1 MCHIQKNMDKYQE
14 DLTPNF
20 LSSRKPHKLAN
31 GKIDKFKVKDILLQ
45 NAFQEGNL
53 DLGSESVAFGLL
65 SSFRS
70 SETPIYQWC
79 TSRETLEKC
88 YWFEIR
94 EQEGVEE
101 REEKKGGINEQGEDK
116 SLRFSGNTSRKPYTA
131 DCEHLLGVLQG
142 NLEVVPPT
150 PEMYFFKPSPKL
162 LPEHIESNSIKLE
175 RLTGEE
181 EPLFCVT
188 EGTFLDQNW
197 RSDKECN
204 QSPLRKK
211 RASYAYCCPKCTKE
225 FKRPSG
231 LRTHMVIHYG
241 RNPFFCKWPNCS
253 KKFNVKS
260 NLLRHYRSHNRE

>member
-1 MCHIQKNMDKYQE
+1 MDKYQE

-20 LSSRKPHKLAN
+20 FSSRKPHELAN
-31 GKIDKFKVKDILLQ
+31 GEIDKFKVEDILPQ

-53 DLGSESVAFGLL
+53 DLGSERVAFRLL
-65 SSFRS
+65 SSFYP

-116 SLRFSGNTSRKPYTA
+116 SLRFSGNISRKPYTA

-162 LPEHIESNSIKLE
+162 LPEHIEPNSIELE
-175 RLTGEE
+175 RLIGEE
-181 EPLFCVT
+181 APLCCVT

-197 RSDKECN
+197 
-204 QSPLRKK
+204 
-211 RASYAYCCPKCTKE
+211 
-225 FKRPSG
+225 
-231 LRTHMVIHYG
+231 
-241 RNPFFCKWPNCS
+241 
-253 KKFNVKS
+253 
-260 NLLRHYRSHNRE
+260 

>member
-1 MCHIQKNMDKYQE
+1 MCHIQKNTDKYQE

-20 LSSRKPHKLAN
+20 LSSRKPHKLADDEIN
-31 GKIDKFKVKDILLQ
+31 KFKVEDILPQ

-53 DLGSESVAFGLL
+53 DLDSESVAFRLL

-79 TSRETLEKC
+79 TSREILEKC
-88 YWFEIR
+88 CWFEIR

-101 REEKKGGINEQGEDK
+101 REKKKRGINEQGGDK
-116 SLRFSGNTSRKPYTA
+116 SLRFSGNISRKPYTA
-131 DCEHLLGVLQG
+131 GCEHLLGVLQG
-142 NLEVVPPT
+142 NLEMVPPT
-150 PEMYFFKPSPKL
+150 PETYFFKPSPKL
-162 LPEHIESNSIKLE
+162 LPEHIEFSSIKLE

-181 EPLFCVT
+181 APLCCIT
-188 EGTFLDQNW
+188 EGTFSDQDWKLN
-197 RSDKECN
+197 KECN
-204 QSPLRKK
+204 RFPPRKK
-211 RASYAYCCPKCTKE
+211 RVSYTYCCPKCKKE

>member
-1 MCHIQKNMDKYQE
+1 MCHIQKNINKYQE

-20 LSSRKPHKLAN
+20 LSSRRPHKLAN
-31 GKIDKFKVKDILLQ
+31 DEIDKFEAEDILPQ

-53 DLGSESVAFGLL
+53 DLGSESAAFRLL
-65 SSFRS
+65 SSS
-70 SETPIYQWC
+70 HLSEKPIYQWC

-88 YWFEIR
+88 YWLEIC

-101 REEKKGGINEQGEDK
+101 REEKNGGIKEQREDK
-116 SLRFSGNTSRKPYTA
+116 SLRFLGNISKKPYTA
-131 DCEHLLGVLQG
+131 DFEHFLGVLQG
-142 NLEVVPPT
+142 NFEMVPPT
-150 PEMYFFKPSPKL
+150 PEMYFFKPSPNL
-162 LPEHIESNSIKLE
+162 LPEHIAFNSMNLE
-175 RLTGEE
+175 RLAEQE
-181 EPLFCVT
+181 APSCCAT

-197 RSDKECN
+197 RLDKGCN
-204 QSPLRKK
+204 QSLPRKK
-211 RASYAYCCPKCTKE
+211 RASYAHCCPKCKKE